1 VFSALMEHSLLMV
14 TTNAQPAINHA
25 LHAVEPRP
33 PVSHA
38 QPVPI
43 CQDPHAQLVTLENM
57 PLLSQ
62 LPYLHV
68 SVARKPTVSFV
79 LHLLIPIHVPLVTI
93 DTISLQEP
101 ARLVCPTV

>member
-1 VFSALMEHSLLMV
+1 MV
-14 TTNAQPAINHA
+14 ITNAQPAINPA
-25 LHAVEPRP
+25 LHAVELRP

-43 CQDPHAQLVTLENM
+43 CQDPHAQLVALANM

-62 LPYLHV
+62 FPHLHV
-68 SVARKPTVSFV
+68 SVARKPTVRLV
-79 LHLLIPIHVPLVTI
+79 LHPRCPALVPLVTM
-93 DTISLQEP
+93 DTILLQAP